1 MLIGLG
7 RYYNTMKSMTAS
19 IIELCFVVVIVTTIP
34 IPYAYSQTN
43 SQTSKSNTISIMRCP
58 MNGSCFF
65 PCQITVAKGDTV
77 TWVNRDTINHMII
90 SGSGQRGPDGW
101 FSSPVI
107 FSHGMFSHVFDR
119 KGAFTYYDSTNT
131 YAQGVVIVDS
141 SLYSNFVKL
150 QQSYFSDWW
159 CTR

>member
-1 MLIGLG
+1 MLIALT
-7 RYYNTMKSMTAS
+7 RYYNITKSRTVK
-19 IIELCFVVVIVTTIP
+19 IIALCFAFVLSTTIP
-34 IPYAYSQTN
+34 TSYAYSQKNT
-43 SQTSKSNTISIMRCP
+43 QGSKSYTISIIGCP
-58 MNGSCFF
+58 MKESCFI
-65 PCQITVAKGDTV
+65 PCQVTVAKGDTV
-77 TWVNRDTINHMII
+77 TWINKDTVDHMII

-107 FSHGMFSHVFDR
+107 FSHGVFSHVFDR

-131 YAQGVVIVDS
+131 YSQGVVIVDS
-141 SLYSNFVKL
+141 SLHSNFVKL